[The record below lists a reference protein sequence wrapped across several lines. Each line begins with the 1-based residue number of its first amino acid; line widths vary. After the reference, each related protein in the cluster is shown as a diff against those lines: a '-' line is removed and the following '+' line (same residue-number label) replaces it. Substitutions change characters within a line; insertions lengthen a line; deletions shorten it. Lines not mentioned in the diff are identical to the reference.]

1 MLRRRQRSFIG
12 HRQLALHSNII
23 IKTISGGLTDI
34 LFLLLWALP
43 SCFVLRSQ
51 SQSWAH
57 YSSVDSHCEFFH
69 VMYPLTLFMQRER
82 VVFIIIWIKKAV
94 KGGSRRS
101 DTDDRR
107 INPSQRTEV
116 GQNPPFSSS
125 EGSEMKRR
133 GRDGELG
140 LGSPLRLSV
149 SPSVSCVRQALTLCS
164 VDFFIYFRDV

>member
-1 MLRRRQRSFIG
+1 M
-12 HRQLALHSNII
+12 
-23 IKTISGGLTDI
+23 
-34 LFLLLWALP
+34 
-43 SCFVLRSQ
+43 
-51 SQSWAH
+51 
-57 YSSVDSHCEFFH
+57 
-69 VMYPLTLFMQRER
+69 
-82 VVFIIIWIKKAV
+82 

-149 SPSVSCVRQALTLCS
+149 SPIVSCVRQALALCS

>member
-1 MLRRRQRSFIG
+1 M
-12 HRQLALHSNII
+12 
-23 IKTISGGLTDI
+23 
-34 LFLLLWALP
+34 
-43 SCFVLRSQ
+43 
-51 SQSWAH
+51 
-57 YSSVDSHCEFFH
+57 
-69 VMYPLTLFMQRER
+69 
-82 VVFIIIWIKKAV
+82 

-125 EGSEMKRR
+125 EGSEMKWR